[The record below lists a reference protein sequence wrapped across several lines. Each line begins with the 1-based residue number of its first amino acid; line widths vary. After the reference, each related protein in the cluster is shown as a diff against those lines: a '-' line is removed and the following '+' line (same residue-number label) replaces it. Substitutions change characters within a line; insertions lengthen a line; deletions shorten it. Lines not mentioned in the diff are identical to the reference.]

1 MVPVVD
7 RCGEVEFG
15 PVIGGGRTIANHCRR
30 PKSHGTI
37 IVTDSHSFFKNDCIK
52 GFTDADLERERRG
65 VERCFVFEA

>member
-15 PVIGGGRTIANHCRR
+15 PVIGGVEPSPIHCRR

-37 IVTDSHSFFKNDCIK
+37 IVTDSHSFFKTTVLRV
-52 GFTDADLERERRG
+52 FTDADLERNREVERR
-65 VERCFVFEA
+65 FVFEA